1 MISFHEYIAEISSVD
16 MPQINSSQGLR
27 NYSKISPDSSKFNII
42 PIRLGYDTYNVFKRY
57 SNDNKFRICDRLL
70 DRRGETVDWKTVFA
84 SNEEIANL
92 KELANYII
100 NNSEKPNEQSTAVAT
115 LERINELEDKL
126 ATSW

>member
-16 MPQINSSQGLR
+16 MPQINSNQGPR

-57 SNDNKFRICDRLL
+57 SNNNKFRICDRLL

-126 ATSW
+126 ATS